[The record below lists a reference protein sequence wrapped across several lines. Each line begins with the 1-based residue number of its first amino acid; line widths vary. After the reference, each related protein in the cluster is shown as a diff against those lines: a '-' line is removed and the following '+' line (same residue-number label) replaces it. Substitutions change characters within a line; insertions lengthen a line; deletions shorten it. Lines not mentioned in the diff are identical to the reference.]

1 MLRITVVGDV
11 RAEIWTK
18 LWGNLSFNPISAL
31 THATLV
37 DICEFAPTRALA
49 ANMMRE
55 AQAIGEALGVRFR
68 ISLEQRIAGAESVG
82 AHKTSMLQD
91 IEAGRAIEADA
102 LLGSVIELGVLVGV
116 ATPRL
121 DAIYAAIKLL
131 GETLA
136 RAKGRLVVAPA

>member
-1 MLRITVVGDV
+1 
-11 RAEIWTK
+11 
-18 LWGNLSFNPISAL
+18 
-31 THATLV
+31 
-37 DICEFAPTRALA
+37 
-49 ANMMRE
+49 
-55 AQAIGEALGVRFR
+55 
-68 ISLEQRIAGAESVG
+68 
-82 AHKTSMLQD
+82 MLQD

-121 DAIYAAIKLL
+121 DAIYAAVKLL